1 MFILAKEGNPNPDS
15 QKLNQE
21 YKHLVLNS
29 NYWLILLKVSL
40 KEGQIIYHR
49 KKKWKFFC
57 EK

>member
-29 NYWLILLKVSL
+29 NY
-40 KEGQIIYHR
+40 
-49 KKKWKFFC
+49 
-57 EK
+57 